1 MTEKR
6 RNIIIIAA
14 VSVVFL
20 ALLIVATFY
29 DLEITRALADL
40 EVGQYQSNNIFGRI
54 FETIGEMP
62 VYLITLFAASIII
75 ANLARRKRSAVFVI
89 TIIILEFIS
98 IFAAYYA
105 FHKLFKYL
113 TEHFDIVSSNSWTT
127 ELSYVLLGAIL
138 VVAINVLSR
147 KYSLVFLNSVLPW
160 AVIVLATVALSQFF
174 TQVVIK
180 IPAGRYRYC
189 TMNTLDDFSHFT
201 KWFCFNGKI
210 SPTEAMLEMGIAKD
224 GMKSFPSG
232 HTCAATTLITLTS
245 LPMFLKEANTKKYKI
260 ICWCSVV
267 AFVLIVMLTRLIMG
281 KHFLSDVLIGGFV
294 TVICYYVCLIFGKK
308 LYDKKI
314 KLQPLEKIK
323 PVISEER
330 I

>member
-6 RNIIIIAA
+6 KNILIIAA

-20 ALLIVATFY
+20 TLLIIATFY

-40 EVGQYQSNNIFGRI
+40 KVGQYQSNNIFGRI

-62 VYLITLFAASIII
+62 VYLITLFAASIVI
-75 ANLARRKRSAVFVI
+75 ANLSHRKRTAAFI
-89 TIIILEFIS
+89 IIIIILEIIS
-98 IFAAYYA
+98 VFAAYYA

-113 TEHFDIVSSNSWTT
+113 SEHFDIASSGSWTT
-127 ELSYVLLGAIL
+127 ELSYLLLGII
-138 VVAINVLSR
+138 VVAAVNILSR
-147 KYSLVFLNSVLPW
+147 KYTLKFLNCVLPW
-160 AVIVLATVALSQFF
+160 AIIVLATVALSQFL

-189 TMNTLDDFSHFT
+189 TMNTLNDFSYFT

-210 SPTEAMLEMGIAKD
+210 SPSNAMLEMGIAKD

-232 HTCAATTLITLTS
+232 HTCAAATLITLTS
-245 LPMFLKEANTKKYKI
+245 LPMFLEEANTKKYKI
-260 ICWCSVV
+260 VCWCSVV

-294 TVICYYVCLIFGKK
+294 TVICYYICLIFGKK
-308 LYDKKI
+308 LYYKKV

>member
-6 RNIIIIAA
+6 KTILIIAA
-14 VSVVFL
+14 VSVMFL
-20 ALLIVATFY
+20 TLLIIATFY
-29 DLEITRALADL
+29 DLEITRALANL
-40 EVGQYQSNNIFGRI
+40 KVGQYQSNNIFGRI

-62 VYLITLFAASIII
+62 VYLITLFAASIVI
-75 ANLARRKRSAVFVI
+75 ANLSHRKRTAAFI
-89 TIIILEFIS
+89 IIIIILEIIS
-98 IFAAYYA
+98 VFAAYYA

-113 TEHFDIVSSNSWTT
+113 SEHFDIASSGSWTT
-127 ELSYVLLGAIL
+127 ELSYLLLGII
-138 VVAINVLSR
+138 VVAAVNILSR
-147 KYSLVFLNSVLPW
+147 KYTLKFLNCVLPW
-160 AVIVLATVALSQFF
+160 AIIVLATVALSQFL

-189 TMNTLDDFSHFT
+189 TMNTLNDFSYFT

-210 SPTEAMLEMGIAKD
+210 SPTNAMLEMGIAKD

-232 HTCAATTLITLTS
+232 HTCAAATLITLTS
-245 LPMFLKEANTKKYKI
+245 LPMFLKEADTKKYKI
-260 ICWCSVV
+260 VCWCSVV

-294 TVICYYVCLIFGKK
+294 TVISYYACLIFGKK
-308 LYDKKI
+308 LYDKKV

>member
-6 RNIIIIAA
+6 KNIIIVGAA
-14 VSVVFL
+14 SVVFL
-20 ALLIVATFY
+20 TLLIVATFY

-40 EVGQYQSNNIFGRI
+40 EIGQYQSNNIFGRI

-75 ANLARRKRSAVFVI
+75 ADLSRRKRTTYFVI
-89 TIIILEFIS
+89 IIIILEFIS
-98 IFAAYYA
+98 IFVAYYA
-105 FHKLFKYL
+105 FRKLFKYL
-113 TEHFDIVSSNSWTT
+113 SDHFDMASSTSWTT
-127 ELSYVLLGAIL
+127 ELSYVLLGIIL
-138 VVAINVLSR
+138 VVAINFLSR
-147 KYSLVFLNSVLPW
+147 KYTLEFLNAVLPW
-160 AVIVLATVALSQFF
+160 AAIVLATVAFSQFL
-174 TQVVIK
+174 TQIIIK

-189 TMNTLDDFSHFT
+189 TMNTLDDFSRFT

-210 SPTEAMLEMGIAKD
+210 KPTEAMLEMGIAKD

-232 HTCAATTLITLTS
+232 HTCAAATLITLTS
-245 LPMFLKEANTKKYKI
+245 LPLFLEKANTKKYKI
-260 ICWCSVV
+260 ICWSSVV
-267 AFVLIVMLTRLIMG
+267 AFVLIVMITRLIMG

-294 TVICYYVCLIFGKK
+294 TVICYYACLFFGKK
-308 LYDKKI
+308 IYDKKV

-323 PVISEER
+323 PTISEER

>member
-6 RNIIIIAA
+6 KTILIIAA

-20 ALLIVATFY
+20 ALLIIATFY

-40 EVGQYQSNNIFGRI
+40 KVGQYQSNNIFGRI

-62 VYLITLFAASIII
+62 VYLITLFAASIVI
-75 ANLARRKRSAVFVI
+75 ANLSHRKRTAAFI
-89 TIIILEFIS
+89 IIIIILEIIS
-98 IFAAYYA
+98 VFVAYYA

-113 TEHFDIVSSNSWTT
+113 SEHFDIASSGSWTT
-127 ELSYVLLGAIL
+127 ELSYLLLGII
-138 VVAINVLSR
+138 VVAAVNILSR
-147 KYSLVFLNSVLPW
+147 KYTLKFLNCVLPW
-160 AVIVLATVALSQFF
+160 AIIVLATVALSQFL

-189 TMNTLDDFSHFT
+189 TMNTLNDFSYFT

-210 SPTEAMLEMGIAKD
+210 SPTNAMLEMGIAKD

-232 HTCAATTLITLTS
+232 HTCAAATLITLTS
-245 LPMFLKEANTKKYKI
+245 LPMFLKEPDTKKYKI
-260 ICWCSVV
+260 VCWCSVV

-294 TVICYYVCLIFGKK
+294 TVISYYTCLIFGKK
-308 LYDKKI
+308 LYDKKV